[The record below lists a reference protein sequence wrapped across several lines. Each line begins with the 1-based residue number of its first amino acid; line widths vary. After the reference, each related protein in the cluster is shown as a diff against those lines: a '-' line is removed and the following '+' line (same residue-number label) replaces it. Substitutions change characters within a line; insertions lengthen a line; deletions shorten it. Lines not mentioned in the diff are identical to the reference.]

1 MALIDDRGRVFG
13 KINLI
18 DFALLVFVALLVPL
32 GYGAYLLF
40 RLPAPQIVAITPN
53 TVPLKSGEQR
63 VKVTGENLRPF
74 MKAALGTIDTRG
86 FLVDRPTSAELVFAD
101 MPAGT
106 YDLVLFDAAQEV
118 ARMKNAFTITP
129 PPAPLVQ
136 IAGRFA
142 GPAAASAKLTPGT
155 KLGDRG
161 SVEIVSIGAAAGG
174 ERLATLRT
182 PCDSSGASCV
192 VSGAAVQIGKPI
204 ALQVPGGEA
213 PLSFVVDRTQI
224 DATWIDVHVSLF
236 GIAEA
241 LDLLAPG
248 DVDRHQEPD
257 TPNPGNVIR
266 GAVVVSAGKSQL
278 ASGALTLGFN
288 ESLSDLAAFQ
298 ANAAGTAFLPLH
310 MRQAVVTLPVVRTP
324 NGWKYRDEIIRPGY
338 GLTFETDGYLLRGM
352 ILRTVFP
359 NAGKSEPTDR

>member
-40 RLPAPQIVAITPN
+40 RLPAPQITAVTPN
-53 TVPLKSGEQR
+53 TVPLKNGEQR

-74 MKAALGTIDTRG
+74 MKAALGTIDTRA

-136 IAGRFA
+136 IAGRFV
-142 GPAAASAKLTPGT
+142 GPAAASARLAPGT

-161 SVEIVSIGAAAGG
+161 SVEIVAIGPVSGG
-174 ERLATLRT
+174 ERTATLRT

-192 VSGAAVQIGKPI
+192 VAGTAVQIGKPI
-204 ALQVPGGEA
+204 PLASAGGDA

-224 DATWIDVHVSLF
+224 DGTWIEVHVRLF

-241 LDLLAPG
+241 LDLVAPG

-257 TPNPGNVIR
+257 APNPGGVTR
-266 GAVVVSAGKSQL
+266 GAVVLSAEKSQL

-298 ANAAGTAFLPLH
+298 ANASGTAFLPLH
-310 MRQAVVTLPVVRTP
+310 MRPAVLSLPVARTS
-324 NGWKYRDEIIRPGY
+324 NGWKYRDELIRPGN

-352 ILRTVFP
+352 ILRVVFP
-359 NAGKSEPTDR
+359 NAGKPEPTDR